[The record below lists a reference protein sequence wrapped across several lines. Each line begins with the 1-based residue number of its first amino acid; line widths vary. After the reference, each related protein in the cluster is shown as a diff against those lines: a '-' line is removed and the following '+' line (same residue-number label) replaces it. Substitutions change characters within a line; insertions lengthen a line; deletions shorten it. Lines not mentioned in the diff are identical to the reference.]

1 MDSIGAER
9 EAVKRNEK
17 SALLQGALCCGIW
30 HRIDDFM
37 LLSKRAAV
45 FSDFR
50 DPDLAWPLSH
60 PPLIGSIRYAERQ
73 VLIMKVVVVRSSKF
87 IGFFLRRMFHIRR
100 SEL

>member
-17 SALLQGALCCGIW
+17 SALLQGTLCCGIW

-60 PPLIGSIRYAERQ
+60 PPLIGSIRYAKGRY
-73 VLIMKVVVVRSSKF
+73 LS
-87 IGFFLRRMFHIRR
+87 
-100 SEL
+100 